1 MLHSP
6 HVRRRALASL
16 GALVLGCAQTPPPA
30 SPDASAQA
38 SADGSAES
46 TGATVPLEPEATDA
60 PSPAATAPAAEAP
73 NATPEAPKD
82 ARGKNEIQQV
92 MLANRDKVRACYD
105 AALAG
110 NPGIEGDL
118 VVSFV
123 IDPHG
128 DVKQAE
134 VDWSQSDLH
143 VPELDTCAADAVR
156 SIKFPPSSRGLE
168 SKVNYPF
175 NFHPPRS
182 EPPPKR

>member
-1 MLHSP
+1 MLHSSRA
-6 HVRRRALASL
+6 RRRSLA
-16 GALVLGCAQTPPPA
+16 GITALVLGCSQTPPPA
-30 SPDASAQA
+30 APDTASPASDD
-38 SADGSAES
+38 SSSSSE
-46 TGATVPLEPEATDA
+46 ATTALEPAAAET
-60 PSPAATAPAAEAP
+60 PSPAAAAPAAETP

-128 DVKQAE
+128 EVKQAE
-134 VDWSQSDLH
+134 VNWSQSDLH
-143 VPELDTCAADAVR
+143 VPELDNCAADAVR

>member
-1 MLHSP
+1 VP
-6 HVRRRALASL
+6 E
-16 GALVLGCAQTPPPA
+16 P
-30 SPDASAQA
+30 
-38 SADGSAES
+38 SAEAQS
-46 TGATVPLEPEATDA
+46 SA
-60 PSPAATAPAAEAP
+60 PT
-73 NATPEAPKD
+73 APKD

-92 MLANRDKVRACYD
+92 MVANRDKVRACYD
-105 AALAG
+105 SALAQ

-134 VDWSQSDLH
+134 VDWSHSDLH